1 MDPYG
6 YDDSDEA
13 AQIAAAMSG
22 IPIRQQAIQARQRRA
37 QALMATPTAQGRE
50 VGRTYVASSPL
61 EHAATA
67 LARAMGM
74 RDANAAEADLA
85 PLAQQ
90 AERAG
95 YAEKKR
101 ALAPAPASWGAP
113 AGMTR
118 PEALHVLPTI
128 LKPGTKHGPVPDSIL
143 EAIGERG
150 GRTGAELDALRDN
163 YDVAMDIYKQ
173 KGEHG
178 ITPPTPEQI
187 ARGKALKVPLLPAE
201 NENSKQYEDALRAR
215 EVDQSK
221 ESDKGGKA
229 MSDRA
234 AELRRE
240 ILGQQTYKD
249 AQTVAAAYEKIK
261 RTSETGAGDM
271 ALIFNY
277 MKLLDPGSTVREG
290 EYATAQ
296 NSGSVPQNVAQWW
309 NRALKGEKLPPE
321 VRRNFRDEASR
332 AMSVHAER
340 FATSFAPY
348 RRLAEK
354 YGIDPEDV
362 VLDVGLGQYVLAPNG
377 GAAAPAPE
385 PAGAPPA
392 APRLGSPKP
401 PGAGASPVRVSS
413 PEEARKLPPGTRF
426 VTPDGREFTR

>member
-1 MDPYG
+1 
-6 YDDSDEA
+6 
-13 AQIAAAMSG
+13 
-22 IPIRQQAIQARQRRA
+22 
-37 QALMATPTAQGRE
+37 
-50 VGRTYVASSPL
+50 
-61 EHAATA
+61 
-67 LARAMGM
+67 
-74 RDANAAEADLA
+74 
-85 PLAQQ
+85 
-90 AERAG
+90 
-95 YAEKKR
+95 
-101 ALAPAPASWGAP
+101 
-113 AGMTR
+113 MTR
-118 PEALHVLPTI
+118 TEALKVLPTI
-128 LKPGTKHGPVPDSIL
+128 LKPGQTHAQTPDAVLVNIADRYGLSGE
-143 EAIGERG
+143 EADAYRTMPEKAYELM
-150 GRTGAELDALRDN
+150 GRKE
-163 YDVAMDIYKQ
+163 
-173 KGEHG
+173 EHG
-178 ITPPTPEQI
+178 TTPPTAEQI

-215 EVDQSK
+215 EIDQSK

-240 ILGQQTYKD
+240 IIGQQTYKD

-377 GAAAPAPE
+377 GAA
-385 PAGAPPA
+385 PPA
-392 APRLGSPKP
+392 APSPRPAPRLGPSKPAGSP
-401 PGAGASPVRVSS
+401 S
-413 PEEARKLPPGTRF
+413 ARPSDPLGIR
-426 VTPDGREFTR
+426 